1 MFLHKETNLLKW
13 SSNSLYQSLMY
24 QHHHFDINSLVRCQ
38 HRACLELPQVSLA
51 PSNTLRWIYS
61 GPLLCPGWAGPAW
74 LILPPVVTIQQRGR
88 HTSQVFLIRPA
99 TTADKICCELWNA
112 VLLKQNNYHYFLAAA
127 TTKAAF
133 NTRTNIQS
141 PSRLYSRCWFGGIM
155 PS

>member
-1 MFLHKETNLLKW
+1 MKLKFIISKFDISTPSFW
-13 SSNSLYQSLMY
+13 HQQLSKILAQSL
-24 QHHHFDINSLVRCQ
+24 D
-38 HRACLELPQVSLA
+38 LPQVSLA
-51 PSNTLRWIYS
+51 PPNTLRWIYS

-127 TTKAAF
+127 TTTEDKHPVPITAVLSLLVWRHNALL
-133 NTRTNIQS
+133 TLPCTAH
-141 PSRLYSRCWFGGIM
+141 C
-155 PS
+155 